1 MSLRDVE
8 GAAVN
13 LADRV
18 RRERIE
24 AVLASVLGT
33 SVHLA
38 FLAGIV
44 RASIVF
50 VVATVIALAGWRW
63 LGSRARGSL
72 DVAMLPRRSGWSVFF
87 GSFASL
93 VLAPLSI
100 AIVDPGAALDGEQ
113 WRSTVLAAAAC
124 SGFAGVFVFHRLR
137 MACARSPAGHD
148 RAHPVVTLES
158 AGDWT
163 AARAREI
170 RIVIA
175 AVALALSGVLVDGV
189 LEARASGWGAV
200 RITAAGLCFAAV
212 FVWLGRVLARAVSH
226 ELEWAVGGIRAER
239 ASAEARSGEGEAA
252 AIAALAAS
260 VATGDELT
268 RSLEVE
274 RDQRS
279 IEQAHAER
287 VARELADRAMP
298 VQQNALELVG
308 RIEASRRIA
317 TLALAAGE
325 ALEARTRGLEDEIE
339 SSARWLDGIEQGQR
353 GLTESLARLSTASR
367 ETSAGLAA
375 LAKANRG
382 VDSAADSITAFSRDV
397 LARAEIGRAK
407 FGETV
412 AGMEAIRTATRAAES
427 VIRGLAAR
435 TQEIGGILDVIDD
448 VGDQTSLLALN
459 AAIIAAQAG
468 EQGRAFSV
476 VADEIRD
483 LADRVLVSTKE
494 IGGLIRAV
502 QSESDHAIGAIE
514 AGSSS
519 VERGVELSV
528 EAGRTLD
535 EITEVTRETGTRIEG
550 ILDSVRAQAST
561 LERVLGLVVRV
572 ESGVGELATAVDHRA
587 GDRERAARAAQALR
601 EAMEEMRSA
610 VREQSAQLSRIEFDL
625 GNAHASARVVG
636 STLEEQST
644 SCRELARVVEQGA
657 DRLRSLRRIGDELTL
672 AHRTLRLQT
681 DSLRL
686 ASHRP
691 SSSITR
697 SGLDARAIGER
708 S

>member
-8 GAAVN
+8 AAAAN

-24 AVLASVLGT
+24 AALASVLGA

-44 RASIVF
+44 SASIVF
-50 VVATVIALAGWRW
+50 VVATVLALASWRW
-63 LGSRARGSL
+63 LGTRTLGEQGIAS
-72 DVAMLPRRSGWSVFF
+72 LPRRSGWSVFF
-87 GSFASL
+87 GSFVPL

-100 AIVDPGAALDGEQ
+100 AIVDPGAALSEEK
-113 WRSTVLAAAAC
+113 WRSAAFAAAVC

-137 MACARSPAGHD
+137 MACARWPAEPD
-148 RAHPVVTLES
+148 RAYPVVTLES
-158 AGDWT
+158 AGEWT
-163 AARAREI
+163 RARAREI
-170 RIVIA
+170 RIVVA
-175 AVALALSGVLVDGV
+175 VVALALAGVLVDGV
-189 LEARASGWGAV
+189 LEARAAGWGAV
-200 RITAAGLCFAAV
+200 RSAAAGLCFGGTCI
-212 FVWLGRVLARAVSH
+212 WLGRVLARAVSH
-226 ELEWAVGGIRAER
+226 ELEWAIGGIRAER
-239 ASAEARSGEGEAA
+239 AGVNARSGDGDSA
-252 AIAALAAS
+252 AIEAIVNG
-260 VATGDELT
+260 VARGDALT
-268 RSLEVE
+268 RGLEVE

-287 VARELADRAMP
+287 LVRELADRATP
-298 VQQNALELVG
+298 VHQNALEVVG
-308 RIEASRRIA
+308 RIEASRRTA
-317 TLALAAGE
+317 SLALAAGE
-325 ALEARTRGLEDEIE
+325 ALEARTRSLEGEIE
-339 SSARWLDGIEQGQR
+339 ANARWLDALEQGQR
-353 GLTESLARLSTASR
+353 GITGSLERLSTVSR

-375 LAKANRG
+375 LAKENRG
-382 VDSAADSITAFSRDV
+382 VDSAADSIAAFSRDV
-397 LARAEIGRAK
+397 LARAESGRAK

-412 AGMEAIRTATRAAES
+412 AGMEAIRTATQTAES

-468 EQGRAFSV
+468 ENGRAFSV

-502 QSESDHAIGAIE
+502 QSESEHAIGAIE

-519 VERGVELSV
+519 VQKGVELSV
-528 EAGRTLD
+528 EAGLTLD

-572 ESGVGELATAVDHRA
+572 ESGVGELASAVDHRA
-587 GDRERAARAAQALR
+587 GDREGAARATRALR
-601 EAMEEMRSA
+601 EAMDEMRSA
-610 VREQSAQLSRIEFDL
+610 VREQSAQLSRIEIDL
-625 GNAHASARVVG
+625 GTAQAAARVVG
-636 STLEEQST
+636 GSLEEQT
-644 SCRELARVVEQGA
+644 QGCRELARVVEQGA
-657 DRLRSLRRIGDELTL
+657 DRLRSLRRIGDDLTL
-672 AHRTLRLQT
+672 AHRSLRLQT
-681 DSLRL
+681 DSLRP

-691 SSSITR
+691 PSPVTR
-697 SGLDARAIGER
+697 SESESRATGER